1 MSVAFS
7 DVVIGVFYATFSLSP
22 LILFACMGEII
33 AEKSGVADLGIE
45 GIMLMSAFVTF
56 AIDILARSPWLGIL
70 AGLSV
75 GVAMG
80 AFYGY
85 LAIGVY
91 LDQIASGLS
100 LYLFG
105 LGFSYVLFV
114 VLSNKYAGTF
124 PNFINIGTIYIPGLS
139 ALPIIGRVLFQ
150 QNILVYAALALV
162 PCTAY
167 FLKRTRIGLQIR
179 AVGENPR
186 AADTMGINVK
196 RVRFEAILIGTFL
209 AALAGAYFEIGYLQT
224 FQFDIIMGRGFVAL
238 VMVYFSNWN
247 PYKALVAALGF
258 EAVNATQTE
267 IVSLA
272 GPSLQLSST
281 LFNILP
287 YVFVLALIPIMG
299 RHARAPKYML
309 VPYKKS

>member
-1 MSVAFS
+1 MTVALS
-7 DVVIGVFYATFSLSP
+7 LVITGVFYTTLSLSP

-56 AIDILARSPWLGIL
+56 AIDILTRSPWLGIL
-70 AGLSV
+70 AGVSV
-75 GVAMG
+75 GVVMG

-124 PNFINIGTIYIPGLS
+124 PNFINIGTIYVPGLS

-150 QNILVYAALALV
+150 QNVLVYVALALV
-162 PCTAY
+162 PTTAY
-167 FLKRTRIGLQIR
+167 FLQRTRIGLQIR

-287 YVFVLALIPIMG
+287 YLFVLALIPIMG
-299 RHARAPKYML
+299 RRARAPKYML
-309 VPYKKS
+309 VPYRKS